1 MADFIHWDIVQR
13 YFVSILKAFPLTVLI
28 VAVACLIGFF
38 LGAIVAIIRVEK
50 VPIANQIV
58 IVFVSFLRGT
68 PILVQLFVVFY
79 GLPVLLETVGLSIE
93 GWSKLTYVFIAYG
106 LNCSAFFS
114 EIIRGAILAIP
125 KGQIEAA
132 RSIGLS
138 QWRCYSRIVLP
149 QAFRIAIPNFGVAL
163 VGLLQDTSLAFSLG
177 IVEVMGKVRSIAALT
192 YRNTEVYLIAAIIF
206 IVASYLLKGIFQWI
220 DQRIIYEY

>member
-13 YFVSILKAFPLTVLI
+13 YFFSILKAFPLTLLI